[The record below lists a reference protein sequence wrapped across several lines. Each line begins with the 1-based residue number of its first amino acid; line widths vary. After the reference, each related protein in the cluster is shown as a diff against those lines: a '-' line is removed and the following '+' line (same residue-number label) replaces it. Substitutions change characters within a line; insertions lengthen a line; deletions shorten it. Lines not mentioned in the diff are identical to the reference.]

1 MKKIILASES
11 LRRKK
16 ILEQIGLKFSVEKSN
31 YEEKR
36 IADSPPSEIVE
47 FLSLEKANLLAVK
60 YEDAIIIAADTLVVL
75 NGEILGKPKSE
86 EDARDMLRKLRN
98 KTHTVITGFTV
109 LDTKSGREVT
119 KHVETKV
126 KFKDLSEMEISAYVE
141 TGEPMDKAGG
151 YGIQD
156 KGGLFIE
163 EIDGDYFNVV
173 GLPLFAVSETLRE
186 FGIDIT
192 EDWK

>member
-1 MKKIILASES
+1 MKKIILASGS
-11 LRRKK
+11 PRRKK

-36 IADSPPSEIVE
+36 IADSTPSQIVE

-60 YEDAIIIAADTLVVL
+60 YEDAIIIGADTLVVL

-86 EDARDMLRKLRN
+86 EDAGEMLRKLRN
-98 KTHTVITGFTV
+98 KTHTVVTGFTV
-109 LDTKSGREVT
+109 LDTKSGRSVT

-163 EIDGDYFNVV
+163 EMDGDYFNIV

>member
-1 MKKIILASES
+1 MKKIILASGS
-11 LRRKK
+11 PRRKK

-36 IADSPPSEIVE
+36 IADSPPSQIVE

-60 YEDAIIIAADTLVVL
+60 YEDAIIIGADTLVVL

-86 EDARDMLRKLRN
+86 EDAGEMLRKLRN
-98 KTHTVITGFTV
+98 KTHTVVTGFTV
-109 LDTKSGREVT
+109 LDTKSGRSVT

-163 EIDGDYFNVV
+163 EMDGDYFNIV

-192 EDWK
+192 EAWK

>member
-1 MKKIILASES
+1 MKKIILASGS
-11 LRRKK
+11 PRRKK

-36 IADSPPSEIVE
+36 IADSPPSQIVE

-60 YEDAIIIAADTLVVL
+60 YEDAIIIGADTLVVL

-86 EDARDMLRKLRN
+86 EDAREMLRKLRN
-98 KTHTVITGFTV
+98 KTHTVVTGFTV
-109 LDTKSGREVT
+109 LDTKSGRAVT

-192 EDWK
+192 EAWK

>member
-1 MKKIILASES
+1 MKKIILASGS
-11 LRRKK
+11 PRRKK

-36 IADSPPSEIVE
+36 IADSPPSQIVE

-60 YEDAIIIAADTLVVL
+60 YEDAIIIGADTLVVL

-86 EDARDMLRKLRN
+86 EDAGEMLRKLRN
-98 KTHTVITGFTV
+98 KTHTVVTGFTV
-109 LDTKSGREVT
+109 LDTKSGRSVT

-192 EDWK
+192 EAWK

>member
-1 MKKIILASES
+1 MKKIILASGS
-11 LRRKK
+11 PRRKK

-36 IADSPPSEIVE
+36 IADSTPSQIVE

-60 YEDAIIIAADTLVVL
+60 YGDAIIIGADTLVVL
-75 NGEILGKPKSE
+75 NGEILGKPKSGE
-86 EDARDMLRKLRN
+86 EAREMLRKLRN
-98 KTHTVITGFTV
+98 KTHTVVTGFTV
-109 LDTKSGREVT
+109 LDTKSGRAVT

-192 EDWK
+192 EAWK

>member
-1 MKKIILASES
+1 MKKIILASGS
-11 LRRKK
+11 PRRKK

-36 IADSPPSEIVE
+36 IADSPPSQIVE

-60 YEDAIIIAADTLVVL
+60 YEDAIIIGADTLVVL

-86 EDARDMLRKLRN
+86 EDAREMLRKLRN
-98 KTHTVITGFTV
+98 KTHTVVTGFTV
-109 LDTKSGREVT
+109 LDTKSGRSVT

-163 EIDGDYFNVV
+163 EMDGDYFNIV

-192 EDWK
+192 EAWK